1 MDNIHTNSILVLYF
15 IASAFAYLLAGSIA
29 FLLAYSGIASIELS
43 MVFIGWF
50 FGFVMMMVFGLSY
63 MFVPGFAHSRYAS
76 YKMVAIE
83 YAFLNIG
90 IVAFMA
96 FGFANMHRGALYG
109 AVIVFVGII
118 MHVYNMA
125 AMLIRRR
132 KQQSGMASQ
141 P

>member
-1 MDNIHTNSILVLYF
+1 MLAHWGLANIGLGT
-15 IASAFAYLLAGSIA
+15 
-29 FLLAYSGIASIELS
+29 
-43 MVFIGWF
+43 VFIGWF

-63 MFVPGFAHSRYAS
+63 MFVPGFAHARYAS

-96 FGFANMHRGALYG
+96 FGFANRHKEALYG
-109 AVIVFVGII
+109 AAIVFVGIA

-125 AMLIRRR
+125 IMLAKRRR
-132 KQQSGMASQ
+132 
-141 P
+141 

>member
-1 MDNIHTNSILVLYF
+1 MDNIHADSRLALYYM
-15 IASAFAYLLAGSIA
+15 ASAFAYLLIGSIA
-29 FLLAYSGIASIELS
+29 FMLAYSAMAMISLDT
-43 MVFIGWF
+43 VFMAWF

-63 MFVPGFAHSRYAS
+63 MFVPGFAHARYAS

-90 IVAFMA
+90 IVSFMA
-96 FGFANMHRGALYG
+96 FGFANMHKAALYG
-109 AVIVFVGII
+109 AAIVFVGIL

-132 KQQSGMASQ
+132 ARKPGMTSR

>member
-1 MDNIHTNSILVLYF
+1 MDNIHANSILVLCF
-15 IASAFAYLLAGSIA
+15 IAAAFIYLLAGSIA
-29 FLLAYSGIASIELS
+29 FLLAYSGLASIELGT
-43 MVFIGWF
+43 VFIGWF

-63 MFVPGFAHSRYAS
+63 MFVPGFAHARYAS

-109 AVIVFVGII
+109 AAIVFAGIA
-118 MHVYNMA
+118 MHIYNMA

-132 KQQSGMASQ
+132 ARKPGMASQ